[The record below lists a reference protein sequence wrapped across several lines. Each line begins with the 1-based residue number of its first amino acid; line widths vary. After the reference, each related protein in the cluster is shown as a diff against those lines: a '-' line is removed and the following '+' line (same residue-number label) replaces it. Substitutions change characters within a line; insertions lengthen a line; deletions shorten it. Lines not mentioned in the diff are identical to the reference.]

1 MRLPTVALSLSAFL
15 LAGCAASV
23 KVVNVYDP
31 KCQINIRKVTASVE
45 QVRALDACSN
55 EQCVAQ
61 VLEVA
66 VSSIAA
72 PIVAGSVAVVGN
84 VVYWLEKAATC
95 RPAAEVA
102 KQ

>member
-1 MRLPTVALSLSAFL
+1 MRLTTIALPLYAFL

-31 KCQINIRKVTASVE
+31 KCQISTRKFTASVE
-45 QVRALDACSN
+45 QIRALDACSN
-55 EQCVAQ
+55 DKCVAQ

-72 PIVAGSVAVVGN
+72 PFVAGSVTVVGN

-95 RPAAEVA
+95 RPVAEST
-102 KQ
+102 KH

>member
-1 MRLPTVALSLSAFL
+1 MRLPTVALILSALL

-31 KCQINIRKVTASVE
+31 KCQINTRKVTASVE